1 MVETET
7 VVEYIQKLR
16 ENTSINMQKKRERQQ
31 RDNEQRDDLLKTSLD
46 HLESYIMS
54 FCKDKMMQASNYGHF
69 YTKIM
74 EFSSFDMF
82 DDHHKLVYLLKG
94 PVKSRNKQQTY
105 GLEYFKERDIIPVL
119 DRLNVQMNPI
129 DFHLKYDRAT
139 QSHTMY
145 ANWFELGVD
154 NSLKEGDAQLV

>member
-1 MVETET
+1 MAET

-16 ENTSINMQKKRERQQ
+16 ENTFANMQKKREKQQ
-31 RDNEQRDDLLKTSLD
+31 RDNEQRDELLKESLD
-46 HLESYIMS
+46 HLESYILS
-54 FCKDKMMQASNYGHF
+54 FCKDKMMHASNYGHF

-82 DDHHKLVYLLKG
+82 DDHHKIVYLLRG
-94 PVKSRNKQQTY
+94 PMKSRNKHHVY

-129 DFHLKYDRAT
+129 DFHLKYDRVT
-139 QSHTMY
+139 QKHTMY
-145 ANWFELGVD
+145 ANWFELGV
-154 NSLKEGDAQLV
+154 NNPLKESENHFV